1 MRLLYSLL
9 LMLLSPLLVIYTIT
23 QQQRRQGDR
32 RFVLQRLGLFKRC
45 STTHASKAIWFHA
58 ASVGETNSI
67 LPLVRTLGADFPDLR
82 VVVTTNTPE
91 AARIVNSRL
100 GRDVEHYFFTTDFPF
115 AAARLVELIQPVALF
130 VVETEIWPNLYHYC
144 FRHSIPVI
152 IVNARLSKK
161 TINANRFIKK
171 LYRDTLPG
179 VQALLCRSQADADNY
194 IALGADPARV
204 SFFGNLKFAAA
215 RQVLSEPVPE
225 LAARP
230 YWLAVSTHAGEESIL
245 ARVFKQTATNLLLVI
260 APRHPQRSAD
270 IVKELRHNGLEVSVR
285 SRGDAVVAST
295 DIYLA
300 DTVGEINALLAG
312 DAQVV
317 YVGGSL
323 VATGGHN
330 VLEPAIYGKAT
341 LTGPNVQNFRDEVL
355 FLQEF
360 DAIRQVEDEA
370 DLLRAVEELLASPL
384 RRKQLGSNAL
394 RAIQSCQNI
403 LGKYH
408 AELSN
413 IIRQE
418 TQKTPVK

>member
-1 MRLLYSLL
+1 MRLLYSLFL
-9 LMLLSPLLVIYTIT
+9 ILLSPVLVIYTIT

-32 RFVLQRLGLFKRC
+32 RFVLQRLGLFKR
-45 STTHASKAIWFHA
+45 SAATHASKAVWFHA

-67 LPLVRTLGADFPDLR
+67 LPLVRTLGGEFPDLR
-82 VVVTTNTPE
+82 VVITTNTPE
-91 AARIVNSRL
+91 AARIVKSNL
-100 GRDVEHYFFTTDFPF
+100 GSEVEHYFFTTDFPF

-144 FRHSIPVI
+144 FQNNIPVV
-152 IVNARLSKK
+152 IVNARLSTK

-171 LYRDTLPG
+171 LYRETLPG

-204 SFFGNLKFAAA
+204 KLFGNLKFAAA
-215 RQVLSEPVPE
+215 KQASSAPLPE

-245 ARVFKQTATNLLLVI
+245 ANVFQRATANLLLVI

-270 IVKELRHNGLEVSVR
+270 IVKALRHRGLEVSVR
-285 SRGDAVVAST
+285 SRGDAIVPGT

-312 DAQVV
+312 DAHVV

-323 VATGGHN
+323 VPIGGHN

-341 LTGPNVQNFRDEVL
+341 LTGPHVQNFRDEVQ

-360 DAIRQVEDEA
+360 DAIEQVEDEA
-370 DLLRAVEELLASPL
+370 DLLRTVEKFLASPP
-384 RRKQLGSNAL
+384 RQRQLGNNAL
-394 RAIQSCQNI
+394 RAIESCQNV

-408 AELSN
+408 AELSRV
-413 IIRQE
+413 IRRE
-418 TQKTPVK
+418 IEKNTD